1 VREGWPEPPAIR
13 LREAFPGEADGLA
26 GESSANKVN
35 CGSST
40 ASVVS
45 DQPGF
50 ATSFANDPLVRR
62 RGPFGLPRR
71 IVFSLMVA
79 GTQASAAFGVGQ

>member
-35 CGSST
+35 CGSSSCIGT
-40 ASVVS
+40 GSCPCKRAIRVGKSSSDERRSFPAERVLAPFQSV
-45 DQPGF
+45 
-50 ATSFANDPLVRR
+50 
-62 RGPFGLPRR
+62 
-71 IVFSLMVA
+71 
-79 GTQASAAFGVGQ
+79 AFGAGQ